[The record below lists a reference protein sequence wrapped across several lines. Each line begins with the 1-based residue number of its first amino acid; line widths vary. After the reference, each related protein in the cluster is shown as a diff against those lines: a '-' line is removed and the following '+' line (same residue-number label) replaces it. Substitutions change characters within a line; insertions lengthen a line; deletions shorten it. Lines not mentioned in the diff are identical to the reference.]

1 MKIQE
6 EQIKCIKNII
16 LRGFVAHSE
25 IIPRLE
31 HAGITR
37 VNADQVANLVVK
49 YKAGFIN
56 SFVDRILRFLGSLV
70 SNIFAFIFSI
80 CCAGV
85 LAELTI
91 AKIFSDTVIKSQING
106 FGDNL
111 LFWLGIK
118 KLSLSSIDML
128 SAVMKIMSSTY
139 EVVKAIIIGLICG
152 FIIWKIL
159 VWLIHFIYKRQQ
171 LSGDVKRLLRRYE
184 FR

>member
-6 EQIKCIKNII
+6 EQVKCIKNMII
-16 LRGFVAHSE
+16 RGFVAHSE

-37 VNADQVANLVVK
+37 VNADQIANLVVK
-49 YKAGFIN
+49 YKAGFT
-56 SFVDRILRFLGSLV
+56 STFAERILKFLGNAV
-70 SNIFAFIFSI
+70 SNIFAFIFSL

-91 AKIFSDTVIKSQING
+91 AKIFSDTIIKSQING

-118 KLSLSSIDML
+118 KLSLSAIDML

-139 EVVKAIIIGLICG
+139 EVVKAIIIGAIGG

-159 VWLIHFIYKRQQ
+159 TGLIYFLYKRQQ
-171 LSGDVKRLLRRYE
+171 LSGDVKRLLKRYE
-184 FR
+184 YR